1 MAIIPVRLV
10 SLLEIRWRFGVGLIF
25 LSILGACS
33 ISLKINE
40 EIEGE
45 MACAAVKSVFFDDW
59 ESVTEI
65 RSDMAAPEM
74 RGAEACKFLF
84 ADTSYGSF
92 RFYKRTVGNISL
104 LLIQGGEWTEQLQV
118 HASKDLVERD
128 IKRNYMRYPTRKN
141 RRGTKDDFYFGF
153 GAHSVCTKYILSDES
168 GKPSR
173 ETLPVDS
180 ESCEP
185 SRQVFLWLDYLKSKG
200 LIWQ

>member
-1 MAIIPVRLV
+1 MVTVSVQLKAFFRLLWKIGPGAV
-10 SLLEIRWRFGVGLIF
+10 F
-25 LSILGACS
+25 LVILGACS
-33 ISLKINE
+33 SSLKINE
-40 EIEGE
+40 EVEGE
-45 MACAAVKSVFFDDW
+45 MGCAAVRSVFLGDW
-59 ESVTEI
+59 ESVTEV
-65 RSDMAAPEM
+65 RPDMAAPEM
-74 RGAEACKFLF
+74 PKAEACKFLF
-84 ADTSYGSF
+84 ADTSYGNF
-92 RFYKRTVGNISL
+92 RFYKRTEGNISL

-118 HASKDLVERD
+118 HASKDLLGRD
-128 IKRNYMRYPTRKN
+128 LKRTYMRYPTRKN
-141 RRGTKDDFYFGF
+141 KRGTKDDFYFGF